1 MLARHFLLLVALAS
15 FLAGCASTP
24 PVRRGIA
31 LDGLAEDHSK
41 HVRRDPRL
49 KTPSFAIPDP
59 NAEKEKVLAALRPY
73 SAEWV
78 VLYNQIE
85 AEEERR
91 LKTKLVICRG
101 CFPGLGADYTGS
113 IASQGQRQGQAET
126 NLPRSDDTR
135 ATDCPQF

>member
-1 MLARHFLLLVALAS
+1 MLARRFLILVALAS

-24 PVRRGIA
+24 VGGRIA
-31 LDGLAEDHSK
+31 LDGSAKDHSE
-41 HVRRDPRL
+41 HTRRKPHL
-49 KTPSFAIPDP
+49 KAPSFAIPDP
-59 NAEKEKVLAALRPY
+59 NAEKEKVLATLRPY

-101 CFPGLGADYTGS
+101 CFPGESADYTGS
-113 IASQGQRQGQAET
+113 IASQGQRPGQAET
-126 NLPRSDDTR
+126 NLPGGNGAR
-135 ATDCPQF
+135 AKDCPPF